1 MLGKCLKHEFR
12 ATARQLVPLLIAQ
25 LAVSLAAGIF
35 LGFALRG
42 AGDGRSSAFS
52 GFAVMI
58 SAFLMFAMVAL
69 LIAVSVVAFVMI
81 IRRFYTS
88 FFTDEGYLTFT
99 LPVTPTEHIFSKFI
113 TAYVC
118 QILVSIVAIVSIFI
132 VLFFAL
138 LIGGNIMATQDA
150 TVSVILS
157 DIFDEML
164 RGLQAEAGDW
174 FLPILIVLFV
184 VNMIVAVAASVFMV
198 YLAISVA
205 CMLAKKHRVILGIVS
220 FYVINM
226 VFSTASQLLQ
236 SVLILVTPSVGVGML
251 LSLGVSS
258 VICIVQ
264 AILCYLG
271 TKWVLTKKLN
281 LD

>member
-25 LAVSLAAGIF
+25 LAVSIFAGIIF
-35 LGFALRG
+35 GVSGRLPQNNDSFALS
-42 AGDGRSSAFS
+42 ALSSFVS
-52 GFAVMI
+52 GI
-58 SAFLMFAMVAL
+58 LGFAMVAL
-69 LIAVSVVAFVMI
+69 IIATAVVAFVMI

-99 LPVTPTEHIFSKFI
+99 LPVTPNAHIFSKFI
-113 TAYVC
+113 TAYVWQVVTVVISVLC
-118 QILVSIVAIVSIFI
+118 IVLLLVVMALVSGTFADVSSSGIIDMIVE
-132 VLFFAL
+132 AL
-138 LIGGNIMATQDA
+138 E
-150 TVSVILS
+150 
-157 DIFDEML
+157 F
-164 RGLQAEAGDW
+164 EAGTSFIPA
-174 FLPILIVLFV
+174 FLAITVLNLLV
-184 VNMIVAVAASVFMV
+184 GVAASVFMV
-198 YLAISVA
+198 YLAISTA

-220 FYVINM
+220 FYVINL
-226 VFSTASQLLQ
+226 VFSGVSQVLQ
-236 SVLILVTPSVGVGML
+236 TILILVTSEAYLGL
-251 LSLGVSS
+251 LFAMVVST